1 MEKGRQNQ
9 NILHKTHKQ
18 DLLMNSLIQYYFDNK
33 NINIILDIFN
43 GVSLISLRV
52 IDWFVTNYSKKNN
65 TIYMIDSNDDDN
77 KKLFNVYLDYKQ
89 QLKGYSKKQFDPFC
103 RRDRIKFYYT
113 KDKYLTTTVG
123 QLNFFK
129 WAYDNDIL
137 KYIKKNLA
145 VIEKDMNESYK
156 NQYGKPNKKKN
167 KKDIT
172 LTSVNVKIQKT
183 KSTRKKRH
191 ELSKS
196 ACKSFTKYNTRV
208 TLRFD

>member
-77 KKLFNVYLDYKQ
+77 KKL
-89 QLKGYSKKQFDPFC
+89 
-103 RRDRIKFYYT
+103 
-113 KDKYLTTTVG
+113 
-123 QLNFFK
+123 
-129 WAYDNDIL
+129 
-137 KYIKKNLA
+137 
-145 VIEKDMNESYK
+145 
-156 NQYGKPNKKKN
+156 
-167 KKDIT
+167 
-172 LTSVNVKIQKT
+172 
-183 KSTRKKRH
+183 
-191 ELSKS
+191 
-196 ACKSFTKYNTRV
+196 
-208 TLRFD
+208 